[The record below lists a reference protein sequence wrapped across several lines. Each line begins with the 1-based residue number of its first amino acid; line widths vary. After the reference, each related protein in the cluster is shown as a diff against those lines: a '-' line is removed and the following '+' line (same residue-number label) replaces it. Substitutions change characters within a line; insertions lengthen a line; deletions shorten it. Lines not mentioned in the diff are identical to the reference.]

1 MNIRT
6 FRASRQ
12 HGSILGYYIIVL
24 FVLGAIASVA
34 GFVVQH
40 VQLGKRRSDRKNAL
54 EYAEG
59 AALIACQEL
68 NKAYTNS
75 SSFFTNLLSNSAG
88 SYAKNTALS
97 SSSELVYGRA
107 VSAPFSNQTAQV
119 QIWTTNSSSPTK
131 ARIVSYASVGS
142 ITRTSTVYMAMS
154 FGFGAA
160 IISDSPGSAT
170 AGISKSV
177 AQQGN
182 VVVDGSSKSST
193 YVNGGVLANGRVN
206 VNAYSGVATNSVS
219 QTLYG
224 TASEIPDYTDESSD
238 DQLFNFNQF
247 IAAAR
252 LSDNYYSNLTS
263 FIAAGK
269 ASTLEGIVV
278 VNIVKGASGQPSS
291 LDSSDFPSGINVR
304 GTLVFYFTGYGA
316 SDKLVN
322 TASLN
327 INAANLSG
335 LVATNPATYTTG
347 YPPTFSN
354 PAKDPFT
361 LDIKGTYPAYENFAP
376 GDDLP
381 ALMYNIGILDIHG
394 PANICG
400 VVYSPSFMEI
410 ENKGSGTTQYFNGSL
425 IGGGGVL
432 LDNGN
437 SGSKTVVNYDPNALD
452 RLATSGSK
460 GKTVQVYYRK

>member
-1 MNIRT
+1 MKFNVR
-6 FRASRQ
+6 RVSRQ
-12 HGSILGYYIIVL
+12 QGSILGYYIMVL
-24 FVLGAIASVA
+24 VVLGAIASVA
-34 GFVVQH
+34 GFVMQH
-40 VQLGKRRSDRKNAL
+40 VQLSQRRSDRKNAL

-75 SSFFTNLLSNSAG
+75 GSFFGNLSNNNAG
-88 SYAKNTALS
+88 AYTKNTAAS
-97 SSSELVYGRA
+97 SSSQLVYERTI
-107 VSAPFSNQTAQV
+107 SAPFSNQTAKV
-119 QIWTTNSSSPTK
+119 QIWSTNSSSPTK
-131 ARIVSYASVGS
+131 ARVVSYANVGS
-142 ITRTSTVYMAMS
+142 ISRTSSVYMSMS

-160 IISDSPGSAT
+160 IISDSAGST
-170 AGISKSV
+170 SSGVSKSS
-177 AQQGN
+177 AQDGN
-182 VVVDGSSKSST
+182 VVVSGGSKSTTAVS
-193 YVNGGVLANGRVN
+193 GGVLANGRVN
-206 VNAYSGVATNSVS
+206 ADVFTVLNTNTVS
-219 QTLYG
+219 QRLFG
-224 TASEIPDYTDESSD
+224 TTSQIPDYTDEASA
-238 DQLFNFNQF
+238 DQLFDFNRF

-252 LSDNYYSNLTS
+252 LSGNYYSNVS
-263 FIAAGK
+263 AFITAGK

-278 VNIVKGASGQPSS
+278 VNIATSDKYAGGISSGE
-291 LDSSDFPSGINVR
+291 FPSGINIK
-304 GTLVFYFTGYGA
+304 GTLVFNFSGGWGA

-322 TASLN
+322 TATLN

-347 YPPTFSN
+347 YPATFSD
-354 PAKDPFT
+354 PAKDPYQ
-361 LDIKGTYPAYENFAP
+361 LDIKTTYPQFDNFAP

-410 ENKGSGTTQYFNGSL
+410 ENKNSGTIQYFNGSL
-425 IGGGGVL
+425 IGGGGVY

-437 SGSKTVVNYDPNALD
+437 KGSQTVVAFDPNALD

>member
-54 EYAEG
+54 EYSEG

-88 SYAKNTALS
+88 GYTKNTALS
-97 SSSELVYGRA
+97 TSAQLVYGRS

-119 QIWTTNSSSPTK
+119 QIWTTNSTSPTK

-160 IISDSPGSAT
+160 IISDAPGSAS

-177 AQQGN
+177 AQAGN
-182 VVVDGSSKSST
+182 VVVAGSSKSST
-193 YVNGGVLANGRVN
+193 FVNGGVLANGRVN
-206 VNAYSGVATNSVS
+206 VNANSGVATNSVS

-224 TASEIPDYTDESSD
+224 TSSEIPDYTDESSA
-238 DQLFNFNQF
+238 DQLFDFNRF
-247 IAAAR
+247 IAAAK
-252 LSDNYYSNLTS
+252 LSGNYYSNVSS
-263 FIAAGK
+263 FVTAGK
-269 ASTLEGIVV
+269 SNTLEGIVV
-278 VNIVKGASGQPSS
+278 VDISKS
-291 LDSSDFPSGINVR
+291 DSSAKSIDSGDFPNGINIR
-304 GTLVFYFTGYGA
+304 GTLVVNFSGGWAA

-322 TASLN
+322 TATMN

-354 PAKDPFT
+354 SAKNPFT
-361 LDIKGTYPAYENFAP
+361 LDIKSSYPQFDNFSP

-394 PANICG
+394 SANICG

-425 IGGGGVL
+425 ITGGGVII
-432 LDNGN
+432 DNGN
-437 SGSKTVVNYDPNALD
+437 SGSKSVVNYDPNALD

>member
-59 AALIACQEL
+59 AALISCQEL

-75 SSFFTNLLSNSAG
+75 GTFFGNLSSNSAG
-88 SYAKNTALS
+88 VYALNSALS
-97 SSSELVYGRA
+97 TSSQLVYGRA
-107 VSAPFSNQTAQV
+107 VSAPFSNQTAAV
-119 QIWTTNSSSPTK
+119 QIWTTNSTSPTK

-142 ITRTSTVYMAMS
+142 ITRTSTVYMAMN
-154 FGFGAA
+154 FGYGAA
-160 IISDSPGSAT
+160 IISDSPGSAST
-170 AGISKSV
+170 SVTKSSG
-177 AQQGN
+177 QDGN
-182 VVVDGSSKSST
+182 VIVDGSSKSST
-193 YVNGGVLANGRVN
+193 YINGGVLANGRVN

-224 TASEIPDYTDESSD
+224 TSSEIPDYTDESSD
-238 DQLFNFNQF
+238 DQLFDFNRF
-247 IAAAR
+247 IAAAK
-252 LSDNYYSNLTS
+252 LSNNYYSNLTS

-278 VNIVKGASGQPSS
+278 VKIVKGASGQPTS
-291 LDSSDFPSGINVR
+291 LDTGDFPSGINVR
-304 GTLVFYFTGYGA
+304 GTLVFYFSGYAA

-322 TASLN
+322 TAAIN
-327 INAANLSG
+327 INAGNLSG

-361 LDIKGTYPAYENFAP
+361 LDIKSSYPLYENFAP

-394 PANICG
+394 SSNICG
-400 VVYSPSFMEI
+400 VVYTPSFMEI
-410 ENKGSGTTQYFNGSL
+410 ENKGTGTTQYFNGSL
-425 IGGGGVL
+425 ITGGGVL

>member
-40 VQLGKRRSDRKNAL
+40 VQLSKRRSDRKNAL
-54 EYAEG
+54 EYSEG

-88 SYAKNTALS
+88 GYTKNTALS
-97 SSSELVYGRA
+97 TSAELVYGRS

-119 QIWTTNSSSPTK
+119 QIWTTNSTSPTK

-160 IISDSPGSAT
+160 IISDSPGSSSS
-170 AGISKSV
+170 GISKSV
-177 AQQGN
+177 AQNGN
-182 VVVDGSSKSST
+182 VVVAGSSKSST
-193 YVNGGVLANGRVN
+193 FVNGGVLANGRVN
-206 VNAYSGVATNSVS
+206 VNANSGVATNSVS

-224 TASEIPDYTDESSD
+224 TSSEIPDYTDESSA
-238 DQLFNFNQF
+238 DQLFDFNRF
-247 IAAAR
+247 IAAAK
-252 LSDNYYSNLTS
+252 LSGNYYSNLTS

-278 VNIVKGASGQPSS
+278 VNIVKGATGQPTS
-291 LDSSDFPSGINVR
+291 LDATDFPSGINVR
-304 GTLVFYFTGYGA
+304 GTLVFYFSGYAA

-322 TASLN
+322 TAAIN
-327 INAANLSG
+327 INAGNLSG

-354 PAKDPFT
+354 SAKNPFT
-361 LDIKGTYPAYENFAP
+361 LDIKSTYPQFDNFSP

-394 PANICG
+394 SANICG

-425 IGGGGVL
+425 ITGGGVII
-432 LDNGN
+432 DNGN
-437 SGSKTVVNYDPNALD
+437 SGSKSVVNYDPNALD